1 MVQLWRGDLE
11 GDTIQALKRAIFERG
26 PFISLNGDV
35 TVVRSVGDLQDV
47 TFFLSLLGLLASPP
61 RSIGQQS
68 PFEGNLPFLALFG
81 FCSAGLLLNIGFDT
95 YVHQPKHCQTRDFQR
110 ALVNSDWMG
119 LLS

>member
-1 MVQLWRGDLE
+1 MPTIGLVSAFPALSWCGACGRWLVVGGDLE
-11 GDTIQALKRAIFERG
+11 GDIIQALKRAIFERG

-81 FCSAGLLLNIGFDT
+81 FCSAGFLLNIGFDT
-95 YVHQPKHCQTRDFQR
+95 HVH
-110 ALVNSDWMG
+110 
-119 LLS
+119 